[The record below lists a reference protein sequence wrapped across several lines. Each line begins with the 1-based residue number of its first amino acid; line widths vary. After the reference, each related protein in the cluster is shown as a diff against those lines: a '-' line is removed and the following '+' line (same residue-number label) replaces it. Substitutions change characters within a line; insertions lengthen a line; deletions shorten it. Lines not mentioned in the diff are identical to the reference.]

1 MEGFHNILVATDFS
15 PAAEAALQQGV
26 WLARVSGARL
36 TLVHTL
42 PDLRKVVH
50 YASAKAKLDLLY
62 GEGKEF
68 EREVRR
74 PSDARLRQT
83 IAALNAP
90 DLNIEYETLIGDPAV
105 EIIHAVQQEGYDLVL
120 VGTRGRSAWE
130 RFFVGSTAKR
140 LIRKCPSAVWI
151 VKPEH
156 SGPPRAVLALTDFS
170 EVSRRAVLAGA
181 WAARQAGAALHLL
194 HVIDSSDVPDDLIE
208 KLPQGGSLREEIR
221 EEARHRLEQFVA
233 GLPIPP
239 EQLRSHLSW
248 GTPWKEIARLAQ
260 HEQIDLIAL
269 GTVGRS
275 GVAGILLGNTAEKVL
290 DTCDCSVLT
299 VKPEGFVS
307 PIKPACWPLHPGPPG
322 SEPASPP

>member
-1 MEGFHNILVATDFS
+1 MEGFRNILVATDFS
-15 PAAEAALQQGV
+15 PAAEAALKQGV

-62 GEGKEF
+62 GEGHQF

-74 PSDARLRQT
+74 PSDARLKQA
-83 IAALNAP
+83 IAALQAP
-90 DLNIEYETLIGDPAV
+90 DLDIQYETLIGDPVV
-105 EIIHAVQQEGYDLVL
+105 EIVHAVQQEGYDLVL
-120 VGTRGRSAWE
+120 VGTRGRSVWE

-151 VKPEH
+151 VKAEH
-156 SGPPRAVLALTDFS
+156 SDPPHAILALTDFS
-170 EVSRRAVLAGA
+170 DVSRRALLAAA
-181 WAARQAGAALHLL
+181 WVAQRASAALHLL

-221 EEARHRLEQFVA
+221 SEAQQRLAQFLA
-233 GLPIPP
+233 GLPVPA
-239 EQLRSHLSW
+239 EQIHSHLSW

-307 PIKPACWPLHPGPPG
+307 PIQPACWPLHPGP
-322 SEPASPP
+322 SEDERPA

>member
-1 MEGFHNILVATDFS
+1 MEGFRNILVATDFS
-15 PAAEAALQQGV
+15 PAAEAALRQGV

-36 TLVHTL
+36 TLVHAL
-42 PDLRKVVH
+42 PDLRKLVH
-50 YASAKAKLDLLY
+50 YASAQAKLDLLY
-62 GEGKEF
+62 GEGQQF

-74 PSDARLRQT
+74 PSDARLKET

-90 DLNIEYETLIGDPAV
+90 DLTIHYETLIGDPAV
-105 EIIHAVQQEGYDLVL
+105 EVIHAVQQEGYDLVL
-120 VGTRGRSAWE
+120 VGTRGRSLWE

-156 SGPPRAVLALTDFS
+156 SGPPAAILALTDFS
-170 EVSRRAVLAGA
+170 EVSRRALLAAA
-181 WAARQAGAALHLL
+181 WVAQRAQAALHLL
-194 HVIDSSDVPDDLIE
+194 HVIDASDVPEDLVE
-208 KLPQGGSLREEIR
+208 KLPQGASLREEIR
-221 EEARHRLEQFVA
+221 EEARQRLEQFVA
-233 GLPIPP
+233 GLPIPAS
-239 EQLRSHLSW
+239 QIRSHLSW

-260 HEQIDLIAL
+260 HERIDLIAL

-307 PIKPACWPLHPGPPG
+307 PILPACWPLHPGP
-322 SEPASPP
+322 SQDEPAASS